1 MGLIFSSDLTWGKH
15 VDYIVAK
22 ASKRL
27 YVIYQLIRAG
37 IPVADVIIVYCSLI
51 RSILEYACQVW
62 HCGLT
67 KSQSDEIENVQRRC
81 LRIIFRELSY
91 KDALQITEL
100 ELLSTRREKSVIK
113 LFNEVKGTS
122 HILNSLLPL
131 RIFENDWM
139 LTRDTYP
146 FRIPAVR
153 TERPLRSFIYYCIK
167 KRF

>member
-1 MGLIFSSDLTWGKH
+1 MRHQFCSSINVRW
-15 VDYIVAK
+15 
-22 ASKRL
+22 S
-27 YVIYQLIRAG
+27 
-37 IPVADVIIVYCSLI
+37 I

-113 LFNEVKGTS
+113 LFNEVKSTS

-131 RIFENDWM
+131 RTFESDCM

-146 FRIPAVR
+146 FRMPAVR
-153 TERPLRSFIYYCIK
+153 TEDHYGRSFIYYCIK